1 MFMKSLLKILSDV
14 KIKSFMRNLH
24 EKMYLDE
31 FIFAMKH
38 DLTYKILSKN
48 LFIKV
53 KQETQR
59 KKEKRRKIDAFK
71 LLFYLLSFQ
80 ETGF

>member
-1 MFMKSLLKILSDV
+1 
-14 KIKSFMRNLH
+14 MRNLH

-38 DLTYKILSKN
+38 DLTYKILFKN

-59 KKEKRRKIDAFK
+59 KKKREERSMHSNCYFICFCFRKQVFE
-71 LLFYLLSFQ
+71 Y
-80 ETGF
+80 